1 MARKPTS
8 NAWQWS
14 RSAETRRVLLAAA
27 REVFAAH
34 GYDGASI
41 ADVVERAGS
50 SVGSLYHHFGGKAEL
65 FVALWQD
72 HQYAQEQRV
81 VSAVAKARARSAL
94 CTGAPGAG
102 GPGAEGGPAA
112 GGPAAGGPAA
122 GGPAAG
128 GPAAG
133 GPAAG
138 GPAAGGPA
146 AGGPA
151 AGGPA
156 AGGPAAGG
164 PAAEGGPGG
173 QGEAGGGEEAGSGT
187 DLLTLFI
194 EGARAYF
201 EGSWEQRDVA
211 RLFMTGDGP
220 PGFEMM
226 RRTRSHEWI
235 RQNAVLLG
243 AGADPVDR
251 MTVAIL
257 TTIIGEAAR
266 EIAASSSRE
275 EANALADAAV
285 TLIRRLDPL
294 RPSVPRRLP
303 CRPAFS
309 VGPS

>member
-72 HQYAQEQRV
+72 HQDAQEQRV
-81 VSAVAKARARSAL
+81 VGAVAKARGEEA
-94 CTGAPGAG
+94 APAQEEAG
-102 GPGAEGGPAA
+102 GVEETCEEAA
-112 GGPAAGGPAA
+112 
-122 GGPAAG
+122 
-128 GPAAG
+128 
-133 GPAAG
+133 
-138 GPAAGGPA
+138 
-146 AGGPA
+146 
-151 AGGPA
+151 
-156 AGGPAAGG
+156 
-164 PAAEGGPGG
+164 
-173 QGEAGGGEEAGSGT
+173 AGGGE

-201 EGSWEQRDVA
+201 DGSWEQRDVA

-226 RRTRSHEWI
+226 RRTRSHEWV

-294 RPSVPRRLP
+294 RP
-303 CRPAFS
+303 A
-309 VGPS
+309 

>member
-72 HQYAQEQRV
+72 HQEAQEQRV
-81 VSAVAKARARSAL
+81 VSAVAKARARGAP
-94 CTGAPGAG
+94 CTGDPGAG
-102 GPGAEGGPAA
+102 DPGAEGGP
-112 GGPAAGGPAA
+112 G
-122 GGPAAG
+122 
-128 GPAAG
+128 
-133 GPAAG
+133 
-138 GPAAGGPA
+138 
-146 AGGPA
+146 
-151 AGGPA
+151 
-156 AGGPAAGG
+156 
-164 PAAEGGPGG
+164 AEDGPGG

-275 EANALADAAV
+275 AANALADAAV

-294 RPSVPRRLP
+294 RPVS
-303 CRPAFS
+303 PALLAL
-309 VGPS
+309 